1 VNHQHRADR
10 KQGNRF
16 PSLLSSYCVGVVIVS
31 AFLLFVFF
39 QAPSSL
45 DFPLFISCLASFILA
60 DILYGEPRGYLL
72 LGYVNF
78 GFLLAWL
85 ILGSI
90 PALGV
95 ILLGTIGAAVLRLI
109 WSKPLQQSLTTPRKI
124 FEFGLWRAAVS
135 SATLLTAAILFSIFS
150 IQTPLNSV
158 RSHILPLSVTLL
170 SALGV
175 SQIAGLLLLE
185 DKSVKPFWAA
195 SAKNLILSEGLIFL
209 LIPLMPALLNQVGE
223 IVFLLGMAA
232 VALQAVL
239 YKETLETRRQLTQ
252 RVEELSLLQSLRQSI
267 ADTLIMD
274 DLLWNIYEEV
284 QKSVPSK
291 VFIAAL
297 YDEDSSVIDFRLV
310 VEDGQIVQK
319 STRLLHNSPID
330 EVIRKKQAVN
340 VAMASD
346 EKHHGNFSDDSTRF
360 AAYLAVPLIVGDSL
374 IGALACI
381 EQRRGRFFSQRD
393 TEVLQTVANQVALA
407 IRNAVLFYRSTKM
420 TQSLALIN
428 GSVQNVMF
436 NLDSVK
442 GMEIACETA
451 MQIAGAQKA
460 AIFLLDI
467 NNKREMRLIQHVEL
481 PEGFVQSQQTIEYNP
496 EHYNDGAFVVTKIN
510 SNDPFAQQAELG
522 RFRAFAQIPLRSSS
536 TIIGFIAVYH
546 DLPHFY
552 RKSELDLLETLANQ
566 ITAALDNAE
575 LLKALEI
582 YASEQAQLV
591 YLSRM
596 SGSSLELDK
605 VLMGI
610 ATLLEQMLNIDHVQ
624 IGVLVPG
631 KDRLQLFHAHG
642 DDISFQ
648 TLPLSALPEI
658 QSSADA
664 GQIIAPQIFQSNQ
677 PHLSPALQSIMT
689 QYGQASVALTPLF
702 VNSNLLGVVILGSQ
716 HPRDFSDSE
725 ARLIEMAMNQIA
737 AQIYNARLY
746 TSTEDDLQ
754 QRLEQ
759 LSLLENIAQQIT
771 GALDLNQLI
780 SYVLQAA
787 ITATQ
792 SDVAT
797 LGLLTEGDD
806 FWFIVREHDN
816 QGVWHQHY
824 VTSTRSKGTS
834 GRVARTGQSVLI
846 ADNRLDADYIPPLE
860 PMTQEYLSSLV
871 VPLRKED
878 RIVGVLNVEST
889 ILDFFTLEQ
898 LSFLHNVAG
907 HAVISIDNARLMQE
921 RQQEIETLTRLRE
934 LSLRMSSAHDIPSVA
949 TAILQTSFSM
959 LNAQDA
965 AIFSYNELTDDVTL
979 LAGIRYDSVHRVELN
994 ETLVRGKFA
1003 YQIFH
1008 NTGSDYVEDLRKYPP
1023 YEFVD
1028 TRDYITMLGVPIK
1041 RNRRVTEVLCL
1052 AFNTLQR
1059 FEEREQSAID
1069 LLSIQAAG
1077 HLENAMLNETIRSNS
1092 NRMRAILDS
1101 TRDGVILLDTHGL
1114 LIDFNPSAERLL
1126 GIALEDREN
1135 IRFAETLMSQ
1145 AQAGELGEGGY
1156 SEAEIGDLVR
1166 ILQEEPDRITR
1177 RQFARFVH
1185 GQFTHIE
1192 EIGSPVTDSNHS
1204 IMGRLL
1210 VLRDVSEEKMLEAY
1224 REDITHMIVHDLR
1237 APLGSIISALTLAME
1252 SVNDPSTSYMVGTTL
1267 DVSLASAYKL
1277 LRLVDSLLDIAKLE
1291 KRQMP
1296 LKFAHTKMST
1306 LVSEAYKTLT
1316 SSVLGANITVEI
1328 KVPEDLPEVYV
1339 DSDKIQRV
1347 LVNLLDNSIRYTPT
1361 NGTILLQAQLL
1372 ESRKKIL
1379 VQIADS
1385 GSGIPPEER
1394 ERVFDKF
1401 TTQVKKGPLRGPKGS
1416 GLGLTFCKLAIE
1428 AHGERIWV
1436 DEKSPLSGACFS
1448 FTLSLTTDNIPLVVT
1463 DSENEMSPVD
1473 IIE

>member
-1 VNHQHRADR
+1 VNFQYRVDR

-16 PSLLSSYCVGVVIVS
+16 PSLLSSYCVGVVLAS
-31 AFLLFVFF
+31 AFLLFGFF
-39 QAPSSL
+39 QPPSRL
-45 DFPLFISCLASFILA
+45 DIPLFLSCLASFILA
-60 DILYGEPRGYLL
+60 DILYGEPRGFLL

-85 ILGSI
+85 IIGSI
-90 PALGV
+90 PAFVV
-95 ILLGTIGAAVLRLI
+95 ILLGTVITALLRLI
-109 WSKPLQQSLTTPRKI
+109 WGKQLQQSLTGRRRI
-124 FEFGLWRAAVS
+124 FEFALWRAAVS
-135 SATLLTAAILFSIFS
+135 SATLVAASLCFLVFSVN
-150 IQTPLNSV
+150 TPLNSV
-158 RSHILPLSVTLL
+158 RNNILPLAIALL
-170 SALGV
+170 IAGGI
-175 SQIAGLLLLE
+175 SQLLGLLLLG
-185 DKSVKPFWAA
+185 DKDLKPFWAA
-195 SAKNLILSEGLIFL
+195 STKNLVMSEGLISL

-252 RVEELSLLQSLRQSI
+252 RIEELSLLQSLRQRI

-284 QKSVPSK
+284 QKSIPSK

-310 VEDGQIVQK
+310 VEEGQIVQK
-319 STRLLHNSPID
+319 HTRLLHNSPID
-330 EVIRKKQAVN
+330 EVIRKKQPVN
-340 VAMASD
+340 VSIASD
-346 EKHHGNFSDDSTRF
+346 ERQGTNFTDDSTRF
-360 AAYLAVPLIVGDSL
+360 AAYLAVPLMVGDRI

-381 EQRRGRFFSQRD
+381 EQRRGSFFNHRD
-393 TEVLQTVANQVALA
+393 TEVLQTIASQVALA
-407 IRNAVLFYRSTKM
+407 IRNAVLFYRSTKL
-420 TQSLALIN
+420 TESLALIN

-442 GMEIACETA
+442 GMEIACDTA
-451 MQIAGAQKA
+451 MQITGAQKA

-467 NNKREMRLIQHVEL
+467 NNKKEMRLVQHVGL
-481 PEGFVQSQQTIEYNP
+481 PQAFVQAHQTIEYNP
-496 EHYNDGAFVVTKIN
+496 ERYYDGAYVVTKVSDN
-510 SNDPFAQQAELG
+510 PEVTQQAELG
-522 RFRAFAQIPLRSSS
+522 RFRAFAQTPLRSSS

-664 GQIIAPQIFQSNQ
+664 GQIIAPQIFQSNH
-677 PHLSPALQSIMT
+677 PNLSPALQSIMM
-689 QYGQASVALTPLF
+689 QYKQASVALTPLF
-702 VNSNLLGVVILGSQ
+702 VNNNLLGVVILGSQ
-716 HPRDFSDSE
+716 QTRDFSDSE

-746 TSTEDDLQ
+746 TTTEDDLQ

-787 ITATQ
+787 ITSTQ
-792 SDVAT
+792 ADVAT

-806 FWFIVREHDN
+806 FWFIVREHDEH
-816 QGVWHQHY
+816 GVWHQHY
-824 VTSTRSKGTS
+824 VTSTRSKGIS

-846 ADNRLDADYIPPLE
+846 TDNRLDPDYIPPLE
-860 PMTQEYLSSLV
+860 PVKQEYLSSLV

-889 ILDFFTLEQ
+889 ILDFFTSEQ

-934 LSLRMSSAHDIPSVA
+934 LSLRMSSAPDIPSVA

-979 LAGIRYDSVHRVELN
+979 LAGIRYDSLHRVELN

-1008 NTGSDYVEDLRKYPP
+1008 NHGSDYIEDLRKFPP

-1126 GIALEDREN
+1126 GITLEDRAN
-1135 IRFAETLMSQ
+1135 LRFAETLMSQ

-1192 EIGSPVTDSNHS
+1192 EIGSPVTDLNHS

-1252 SVNDPSTSYMVGTTL
+1252 SINDPSTNYMVGTTL

-1291 KRQMP
+1291 KRQM
-1296 LKFAHTKMST
+1296 LMKFAPAKMSMM
-1306 LVSEAYKTLT
+1306 VNESHKTLT
-1316 SSVLGANITVEI
+1316 SSVSAANITIEI
-1328 KVPEDLPEVYV
+1328 KVAEDLPDVYV

-1347 LVNLLDNSIRYTPT
+1347 LVNLLDNAIRYTPT
-1361 NGTILLQAQLL
+1361 NGTILLQAQVM
-1372 ESRKKIL
+1372 ENRKKML

-1448 FTLSLTTDNIPLVVT
+1448 FTLPLTMDSLPLLVT
-1463 DSENEMSPVD
+1463 DTEDELSPVD